1 MKREDITMKK
11 VYQAPEMISVLLDQ
25 NDILTLS
32 GRDSGNSV
40 IWGFDSLGNSE
51 E

>member
-1 MKREDITMKK
+1 MKK

-32 GRDSGNSV
+32 GETQGLADVWDFENDLSV
-40 IWGFDSLGNSE
+40 
-51 E
+51 